1 MEHGWHMLSGRLL
14 EYSSRAQGQCW
25 VSPPLMYLPVYQQDG
40 LGPVLPAGKPRLA
53 TLVYCCLDDDPA
65 QFWLD
70 CSTMHQVKG
79 EGRRVTVCFAKIDQ
93 KLIPWAAQQGKNK
106 YDKYLESLPLWR
118 RLKNNYHNWTAM
130 FVFSCLNMSKGQ
142 LIWNE
147 HFINTANI
155 EVCTWGAG
163 KLYFCF
169 FLYCTARQQ
178 TFPESQLLEAWPAS
192 IYGHLR
198 DPVSTSI
205 NATAVS

>member
-1 MEHGWHMLSGRLL
+1 MLSQ
-14 EYSSRAQGQCW
+14 SSSH
-25 VSPPLMYLPVYQQDG
+25 VPPC
-40 LGPVLPAGKPRLA
+40 LPAGWTWPSPTCRQTQACNPGVLLSGWWSSPVLVRLQHHA
-53 TLVYCCLDDDPA
+53 
-65 QFWLD
+65 
-70 CSTMHQVKG
+70 SG

-178 TFPESQLLEAWPAS
+178 TFPESHLLEAWPAS

-198 DPVSTSI
+198 EWIWKPCSWRCHSEPC
-205 NATAVS
+205 SQ